1 MFSIVLRTICGGLR
15 GILRDQTDDACINS
29 LLLAF
34 LFLFSHTRLASL
46 FQNGNY
52 HFPWLWSPLFSYTHV
67 LRLTPKMAVARWMTL
82 ALLRPQNA
90 LRCLHGESC
99 ARFSKNYIKGCDE
112 FALHQKRL
120 VLRSK
125 KDWRFRDGVWVRAV
139 LENIMVL
146 W

>member
-1 MFSIVLRTICGGLR
+1 MLSIVLRIICGGLR

-34 LFLFSHTRLASL
+34 LFLFS
-46 FQNGNY
+46 
-52 HFPWLWSPLFSYTHV
+52 YTHV

-82 ALLRPQNA
+82 ALLPPQNA

-99 ARFSKNYIKGCDE
+99 AGFSKNYIRGCDE